1 MNTFNWKM
9 LFTAT
14 ILSVSAAGLVN
25 SALADGRDPAEKA
38 GHESA
43 VRSANEAR
51 ATGSV
56 AAPIVE
62 GRNAYV
68 GTSSTMNV
76 EPYIQRSI
84 EQNARSTR

>member
-1 MNTFNWKM
+1 MNAFNWKM

-14 ILSVSAAGLVN
+14 ILSLSAAGLVN
-25 SALADGRDPAEKA
+25 SALADGRDAQEKA
-38 GHESA
+38 GYDAA
-43 VRSANEAR
+43 VRSASEAR
-51 ATGSV
+51 ADGSYNARV
-56 AAPIVE
+56 VE

-68 GTSSTMNV
+68 GTPSTQNV